1 MSDSQIGALLSAD
14 HDRLDALLRKA
25 SADPRAVD
33 VEAYEAFRR
42 GLLRHVGM
50 EEMILIP
57 AARRADG
64 VPLAELAARI
74 RLDHGALTALLVPSP
89 TPRILRAV
97 TAILEPHNRLEEG
110 GGEGLYDACARAL
123 GAQAGIVFERLRQ
136 ARDIPPAAHADGPTV
151 MAVVRRALAAAGHE
165 GLL

>member
-1 MSDSQIGALLSAD
+1 VSTSQIGALLSAD
-14 HDRLDALLRKA
+14 HDRLDALLRQA
-25 SADPRAVD
+25 AADPRAVD

-42 GLLRHVGM
+42 GLLKHVGM

-64 VPLAELAARI
+64 APLAELAARV

-97 TAILEPHNRLEEG
+97 TAILEPHNELEEG
-110 GGEGLYDACARAL
+110 AGRGLYDACAQVL
-123 GAQAGIVFERLRQ
+123 GAQAGSVLERLRG
-136 ARDIPPAAHADGPTV
+136 ARDIPPAAHTDGPAV
-151 MAVVRRALAAAGHE
+151 MAVVRRALAAAGYE
-165 GLL
+165 RLL